1 MAEKLKPTCV
11 GTARVNWPVPLKEI
25 RDLEGG
31 IQKLTEVQHLL
42 EATGFHQALF
52 QHYHQCLIDICL
64 GADGWRTLSDSQ

>member
-31 IQKLTEVQHLL
+31 IQKLTKVQHLV

-52 QHYHQCLIDICL
+52 QH
-64 GADGWRTLSDSQ
+64 